1 MACIE
6 QKTDFNFLNWNK
18 VVGSYTLSQLQA
30 SGVPSVCDNIT
41 PEPQG
46 WNISTA
52 AFLASFSV
60 AAEDT
65 IPADVFMKPD
75 GSKAYLVG
83 SNNRSVYE
91 YDVTN
96 WNITTAVINQNY
108 NPSQPI
114 SAIYFKPD
122 GLKMYLLASPNIR
135 EYDLST
141 AWDVSTSV
149 FNQKYNA
156 VAQGQQSSI
165 FFRSDGLKMYTS
177 STTSETIEE
186 YTLSRAWDVSSL
198 SPTHSFS
205 VTTWE
210 TSAFTV
216 FFKTNGE
223 RMYVLGFTGS
233 ILYEFNLSI
242 AWDVRT
248 AVISQNFD
256 ASAQDTSPIGFFI
269 RDDGLKMY
277 LTGSANDSIYEYDLT
292 D

>member
-83 SNNRSVYE
+83 SNNKSVYE

>member
-6 QKTDFNFLNWNK
+6 QKTDFNFLNWHK
-18 VVGSYTLSQLQA
+18 VSGSLTLSQLQA
-30 SGVPSVCDNIT
+30 SGVPLVCDNMNA
-41 PEPQG
+41 G
-46 WNISTA
+46 WNITTA

-60 AAEDT
+60 ATEDT
-65 IPADVFMKPD
+65 IPTDVFFKPD
-75 GSKAYLVG
+75 GSKMYLVG
-83 SNNRSVYE
+83 GNTAKVYE
-91 YDVTN
+91 YDVTS
-96 WNITTAVINQNY
+96 WNVTTAEINQNY

-141 AWDVSTSV
+141 PWDISGGSVS
-149 FNQKYNA
+149 FNQAYNA

-186 YTLSRAWDVSSL
+186 YTLSSAWDVSSL

-216 FFKTNGE
+216 FFETNGE

-248 AVISQNFD
+248 AEISRNFD
-256 ASAQDTSPIGFFI
+256 TSAQDTSPIGFFI
-269 RDDGLKMY
+269 RDDGFKMY

>member
-1 MACIE
+1 MACITTGN
-6 QKTDFNFLNWNK
+6 KNNFMRFNK
-18 VVGSYTLSQLQA
+18 VSGSLTLAQLQA
-30 SGVPSVCDNIT
+30 NGLPSVCDNVT
-41 PEPQG
+41 SG
-46 WNISTA
+46 WDVSQA

-60 AAEDT
+60 ATEDT
-65 IPADVFMKPD
+65 IPSDVFMKPD

-83 SNNRSVYE
+83 SNNARVYE

-96 WNITTAVINQNY
+96 WDVTTAVINQNY

-122 GLKMYLLASPNIR
+122 GTKMYLLASPNIR

-149 FNQKYNA
+149 FNQAYNA
-156 VAQGQQSSI
+156 VAQGQQTSL

-177 STTSETIEE
+177 STTNETIEE
-186 YTLSRAWDVSSL
+186 YTLSSAWDVSSL
-198 SPTHSFS
+198 SSTQSFS

-210 TSAFTV
+210 TSTFTV
-216 FFKTNGE
+216 FFETNGE

-242 AWDVRT
+242 AWDVTT

-256 ASAQDTSPIGFFI
+256 TSAQDTSPIGFFI
-269 RDDGLKMY
+269 RDDGFKMY
-277 LTGSANDSIYEYDLT
+277 TVGSANDSIYEYNL
-292 D
+292 